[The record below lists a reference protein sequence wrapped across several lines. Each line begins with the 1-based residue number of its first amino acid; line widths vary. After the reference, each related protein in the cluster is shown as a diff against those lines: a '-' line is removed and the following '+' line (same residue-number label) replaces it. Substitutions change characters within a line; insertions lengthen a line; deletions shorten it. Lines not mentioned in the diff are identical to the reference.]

1 MSLDLNKLENKLD
14 EALSNETT
22 ETLNKFLNDKRMT
35 NNKQQWAVDKAKELI
50 DKMTKQY
57 ALIAVDE
64 IINVT
69 AGLKGW
75 IDGFQCWEQV
85 KKEIETYGGGEQ

>member
-1 MSLDLNKLENKLD
+1 MS
-14 EALSNETT
+14 
-22 ETLNKFLNDKRMT
+22 
-35 NNKQQWAVDKAKELI
+35 NNKQQWAVDKANELI

-75 IDGFQCWEQV
+75 IDGFQCWEEV

>member
-1 MSLDLNKLENKLD
+1 
-14 EALSNETT
+14 
-22 ETLNKFLNDKRMT
+22 MT

-64 IINVT
+64 IYKLNLKTGAYLDSDSDKINYYSY
-69 AGLKGW
+69 
-75 IDGFQCWEQV
+75 WENV
-85 KKEIETYGGGEQ
+85 KKEIENYDKQ